1 MSAEEGAPDWVIGI
15 DLGTTNCALAY
26 AGPEHEGIQ
35 DYPVPQ
41 LVQADTV
48 ETRPTLPSYL
58 YLPLE
63 HEFASGSLSLPW
75 DEIIEVSVGSMAR
88 DEGSKIPE
96 RLILSAKSWLCN
108 AQVDRH
114 QGILPW
120 KSPEEVPKLS
130 PVEVST
136 RYLRH
141 LADAWRFS
149 RVGGAL
155 SEHPVYLTVPASFDA
170 VARELTVEAA
180 HKAGL
185 ENLTLLEE
193 PQAAFYAW
201 LEQMGEGWRE
211 QVGLGDHILVCD
223 LGGGTSDFTLIRV
236 DQEEGQLSLSRVA
249 VGDHLLL
256 GGDNMDLALAATVQA
271 RLKGEG
277 HKIDSWQ
284 FQVLTH
290 LCRSAKEKLLAL
302 DPVELCPLTI
312 PGRGSKLLGGAIGTE
327 LLRSEVE
334 QVILDGFFPKVAV
347 DDWAQRQRRFGLTEL
362 GLAYESEPAIS
373 RHLARFLGSH
383 GPEGEFI
390 RPSAILFNGGVCK
403 SPGVQQ
409 RILEILNGWLETPVK
424 VLPNDDCDL
433 AVARGAAAYGRAR
446 QRGGVRIRGGLPRSY
461 YIGVEV
467 ARPAVPGL
475 APPTKA
481 ICVAPQGMEE
491 GTSLD
496 LPGLELGLVLGELVE
511 FPFMTSNQRAEDL
524 PGTVVEDWEDED
536 EIEQIATVTSI
547 LRSPEVEHPVV
558 PVQLQAVA
566 TEVGTLEL
574 WCQQKGTE
582 ARWKLEFEV
591 REKK

>member
-1 MSAEEGAPDWVIGI
+1 MSESAEPWIVGI

-26 AGPEHEGIQ
+26 APPEEEKVQ

-41 LVQADTV
+41 LVQPDTV

-58 YLPLE
+58 YIPSQ

-75 DEIIEVSVGSMAR
+75 DEIIDYAVGTLAR
-88 DEGSKIPE
+88 DDGSKVPD
-96 RLILSAKSWLCN
+96 RLIVSAKSWLCN
-108 AQVDRH
+108 AQVDR
-114 QGILPW
+114 QLGILPW
-120 KSPEEVPKLS
+120 KSAEEVPKLS

-136 RYLRH
+136 RFLKH

-149 RVGGAL
+149 RVGGNL
-155 SEHPVYLTVPASFDA
+155 GEHACYLTVPASFDA

-180 HKAGL
+180 QKAGL

-201 LEQMGEGWRE
+201 LEHMGESWRE
-211 QVGLGDHILVCD
+211 TVSLGDHILVCD

-236 DQEEGQLSLSRVA
+236 DQEEGQLSLTRVA

-271 RLKGEG
+271 RLKNEG

-290 LCRSAKEKLLAL
+290 LCRSAKERLLAL
-302 DPVELCPLTI
+302 DPLELCPLTI
-312 PGRGSKLLGGAIGTE
+312 PGRGSKLLGASIATE
-327 LLRSEVE
+327 LTRSEVE
-334 QVILDGFFPKVAV
+334 QVILEGFFPKVEV
-347 DDWAQRQRRFGLTEL
+347 GDWPQRQRRFGLTEL

-383 GPEGEFI
+383 GPEGEFVK
-390 RPSAILFNGGVCK
+390 PSAILFNGGVCK

-409 RILEILNGWLETPVK
+409 RILEILNGWLDAPVT

-467 ARPAVPGL
+467 ARPAVPGM

-481 ICVAPQGMEE
+481 ICVAAQGMEE
-491 GTSLD
+491 GTSQN

-511 FPFMTSNQRAEDL
+511 FPFMTSNQRPEDQ
-524 PGTVVEDWEDED
+524 PGQVVEDWEDED

-547 LRSPEVEHPVV
+547 LRSSEIEHPVV
-558 PVQLQAVA
+558 PVQLETVA

-574 WCQQKGTE
+574 WCQQKGAE
-582 ARWKLEFEV
+582 GRWKLEFEV